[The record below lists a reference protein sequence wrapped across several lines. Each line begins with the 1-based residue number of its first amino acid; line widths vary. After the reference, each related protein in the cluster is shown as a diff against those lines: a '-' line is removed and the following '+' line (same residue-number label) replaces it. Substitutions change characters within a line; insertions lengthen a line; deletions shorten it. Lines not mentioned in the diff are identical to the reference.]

1 MSNSLQPH
9 GLQHARLPCPTL
21 SPGVCSNSCPLSWW
35 FHPTI
40 SSFVVPFSSYPQSF
54 LASGSFPISQIF
66 ASGSQIVG
74 ASASVL
80 PVNIQYWFPLVLIGS
95 ISLMSKGLSGVFSST
110 RLWKHQFFSAQC
122 FIWSNS
128 HDWERRKRGWQRMRW
143 LDGITN
149 SMGMSLSKFWELVM
163 DRQAWVLQSI
173 GSQGVRHDWVTELNW
188 TEQLS
193 FWSNS
198 HIHTLLLEN
207 PKFVS
212 V

>member
-66 ASGSQIVG
+66 ASGSQIIG

-128 HDWERRKRGWQRMRW
+128 H
-143 LDGITN
+143 
-149 SMGMSLSKFWELVM
+149 
-163 DRQAWVLQSI
+163 
-173 GSQGVRHDWVTELNW
+173 
-188 TEQLS
+188 
-193 FWSNS
+193 
-198 HIHTLLLEN
+198 IHTWLLDKPELWLIDLCWESD
-207 PKFVS
+207 VS
-212 V
+212 AI